1 MVKTLSKNA
10 IINNTVIFIFVVV
23 FVLLFKLIFGS
34 ENTLIG
40 VTTITATLMLL
51 GRDFTGEPLKSTL
64 KFIGVN
70 LLMGIGSA
78 IAYNNIWLAIPIN
91 FIVVFTFSYIF
102 TYNLRE
108 PLYFAFGLQYL
119 FLLSTPVTIDK
130 LGIRF
135 IALICGALIIMLAQ
149 ILVNRNM

>member
-1 MVKTLSKNA
+1 
-10 IINNTVIFIFVVV
+10 
-23 FVLLFKLIFGS
+23 
-34 ENTLIG
+34 
-40 VTTITATLMLL
+40 MLL
-51 GRDFTGEPLKSTL
+51 GRDFTGESLKSTL
-64 KFIGVN
+64 KFIGIN

-78 IAYNNIWLAIPIN
+78 VAAYNMWLAIPIN

-119 FLLSTPVTIDK
+119 FLLSEPVPADK
-130 LGIRF
+130 QVIRF

-149 ILVNRNM
+149 ILVNKNKTKTKRKKRFFTILLPL